1 MGILSFVET
10 RVRGIVQGA
19 VQLVIPVTVQEQE
32 IHDALREALREAM
45 RGNVETADGREI
57 APDHWQVSLNPH
69 DYAALKGKGPALNE
83 RLALNLKHLGNE
95 RGYLF
100 KRAVAV
106 SLEKDDKVGSGRVVC
121 QALTGTNA
129 APGANA
135 PAGPDA
141 TQTIEAGAVAQ
152 APIAPEPPVQ
162 IPAAWLTLVAPSRG
176 QPMRLDRQTIRIGR
190 HNTNDIIVNE
200 RRVSRFHAEIR
211 FERDRF
217 MLYDLSSINGV
228 LVNGARATR
237 PVPLQDRD
245 IISVPGQDAQHPYQ
259 FVFQRG

>member
-19 VQLVIPVTVQEQE
+19 VQLVLPVTVQEQE

-69 DYAALKGKGPALNE
+69 DFDALRGKGLALNE
-83 RLALNLKHLGNE
+83 RLALNLKQIGNE

-106 SLEKDDKVGSGRVVC
+106 SLVKDPRVGSGRVVC
-121 QALTGTNA
+121 QDLTSTSA

-141 TQTIEAGAVAQ
+141 TQTIEAGALAQ
-152 APIAPEPPVQ
+152 APVAPDVSVQ
-162 IPAAWLTLVAPSRG
+162 IPPAWLTLVAPSRG
-176 QPMRLDRQTIRIGR
+176 QPMRLDRQIIRIGR

-200 RRVSRFHAEIR
+200 KRVSRFHAEIR
-211 FERDRF
+211 YERDRF
-217 MLYDLSSINGV
+217 MLYDLSSVNGV
-228 LVNGARATR
+228 QVNGARATR

-245 IISVPGQDAQHPYQ
+245 LISVPGQDPLHPYQ